1 MCTRMCTLIALHRC
15 VPGAP
20 LVVAANRDEFSDRPA
35 EGPKLRQTPHGVIV
49 APRDVKAGGTW
60 LGLNAAGLVVAVTN
74 RRCESPDPSRRSRGL
89 LVLDALA
96 ARSADEAAARM
107 EKLETATYNPFT
119 LFLADRRSAYA
130 VTYVDFPRRLE
141 LGRGVHVIGNADP
154 ATTTEKSERL
164 RKKAEAAAS
173 GRAALVLDRLA
184 AICRGHDG
192 DGDPLQDACVHA
204 GGYGTRSSSL
214 LKLGDAEGE
223 SVLLFTDRA
232 PCASEYE
239 DFTPLLRDLD
249 RSHGLEAGDTAIR
262 KVS

>member
-1 MCTRMCTLIALHRC
+1 MCTLIVLHRC

-35 EGPKLRQTPHGVIV
+35 EGPKLWQTPHGVIV
-49 APRDVKAGGTW
+49 APRDLQAGGTW
-60 LGLNAAGLVVAVTN
+60 LGLNAAGLVAAVTN
-74 RRCESPDPSRRSRGL
+74 RRCESPNPGRRSRGL

-96 ARSADEAAARM
+96 ASSADEAAERM
-107 EKLETATYNPFT
+107 EKLEPATYNPFT
-119 LFLADRRSAYA
+119 LFLADRRSAHA
-130 VTYVDFPRRLE
+130 VTCVDSPGRLE
-141 LGRGVHVIGNADP
+141 LGPGVHVIGNADP

-184 AICRGHDG
+184 TICRGHDG
-192 DGDPLQDACVHA
+192 GGDPLQDACVHA
-204 GGYGTRSSSL
+204 GGYGTRSSAL
-214 LKLGDAEGE
+214 LQLGDADGE
-223 SVLLFTDRA
+223 SVLLFADRA

-239 DFTPLLRDLD
+239 DFTPLLRELD
-249 RSHGLEAGDTAIR
+249 RSHRLNAGDSAMR